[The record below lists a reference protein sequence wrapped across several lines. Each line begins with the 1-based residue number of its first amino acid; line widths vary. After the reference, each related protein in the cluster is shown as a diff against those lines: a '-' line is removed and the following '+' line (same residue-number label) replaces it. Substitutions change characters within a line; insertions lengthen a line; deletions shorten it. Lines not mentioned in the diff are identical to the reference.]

1 MKQNWKKV
9 SIKKI
14 AEIADVGSA
23 TVDRVLNN
31 RIGVKKSTKLK
42 ILNAIEFLESNN
54 LKKRNIFL
62 LCQSGNAYNNT
73 LKRTLERYLLTNNT
87 VNVDSE
93 FILTKEKITE
103 RVKKK
108 ILYDNNYDGLIIVS
122 TENNTSNTIVNEF
135 SANKKPVITL
145 TSDLYRTNRH
155 AYVGSD
161 QVAAG
166 STAATLLTSLIKN
179 KKGPILMIISQP
191 FICQQE
197 RELGFKK
204 ILRYEF
210 PKIKI
215 KETIQTTDT
224 SEESYKHVKKYIKD
238 NGPPL
243 GIYNITGGNLG
254 VADALR
260 DLNLKDVCFV
270 GHELNKN
277 TQRLLNSDRMD
288 YVIGHDIKFELK
300 QSFNLI
306 DSFYK
311 NITLENTNSN
321 ILIFNKH
328 NCPTLEYI

>member
-14 AEIADVGSA
+14 SKLANVGSA
-23 TVDRVLNN
+23 TVDRVINN
-31 RIGVKKSTKLK
+31 RNGVKKNTKLK
-42 ILNAIEFLESNN
+42 VLNAIKFLENN
-54 LKKRNIFL
+54 NEIKRNIFL
-62 LCQSGNAYNNT
+62 FCQSGSSYNNT
-73 LKRTLERYLLTNNT
+73 LKKTLEKYLLTNNNI
-87 VNVDSE
+87 NVTSE

-103 RVKKK
+103 KIKKE
-108 ILYDNNYDGLIIVS
+108 ILYNYNYDGLIIVS
-122 TENNTSNTIVNEF
+122 TENNTSNKIVNDF

-145 TSDLYRTNRH
+145 TSDLSRTNRH
-155 AYVGSD
+155 AYVGND

-166 STAATLLTSLIKN
+166 STAATLLTSLLKN

-210 PKIKI
+210 PKINI

-277 TQRLLNSDRMD
+277 TQMLLNSNRMD
-288 YVIGHDIKFELK
+288 YVIGHDVNFELK
-300 QSFNLI
+300 KSFNLI
-306 DSFYK
+306 DNFYNNTILK
-311 NITLENTNSN
+311 NINSN

-328 NCPTLEYI
+328 NCSNL